1 MDIAPLAHDLDV
13 IATRLASTVPQE
25 TSTTSAAPISSA
37 SDAADALPG
46 WLRGTASRTWLP
58 HKERRR
64 EWVAPAART
73 AFLSAVRGK
82 TSWPLYFYGLQGR
95 GKSTAA
101 LWFLDH
107 VIRGI
112 YLTAREIVD
121 IEFGGDWAMKQRL
134 RESWSRAD
142 LVVIDQFGM
151 AGKQGPGQT
160 QVLVDAIDKR
170 EGRPLILVSNIPPHD
185 LSEVYDAQIQSR
197 VAAGTKVEFKGP
209 DYRTQRTHG

>member
-1 MDIAPLAHDLDV
+1 
-13 IATRLASTVPQE
+13 
-25 TSTTSAAPISSA
+25 
-37 SDAADALPG
+37 
-46 WLRGTASRTWLP
+46 
-58 HKERRR
+58 
-64 EWVAPAART
+64 VAPAARA
-73 AFLSAVRGK
+73 AFLAAVRHK
-82 TSWPLYFYGLQGR
+82 TPWPVYFYGLQGR

-107 VIRGI
+107 CVRGV

-142 LVVIDQFGM
+142 LCVIDQFGM
-151 AGKQGPGQT
+151 CGKQGPSQT

-170 EGRPLILVSNIPPHD
+170 EGRPLILVSNIATHD

-197 VAAGTKVEFKGP
+197 VAAGTSVEFVGL
-209 DYRTQRTHG
+209 DHRTHRSTRTGGGRA